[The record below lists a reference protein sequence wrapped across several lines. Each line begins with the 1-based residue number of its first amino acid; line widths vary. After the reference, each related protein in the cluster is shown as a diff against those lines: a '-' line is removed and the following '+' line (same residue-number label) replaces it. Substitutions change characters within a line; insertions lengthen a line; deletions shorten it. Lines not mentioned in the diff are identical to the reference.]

1 MNRITTGQLCAMGL
15 TGELFVLFCTEGTVS
30 WVTAVGYSIVAGI
43 LFAAAIPLAAFYR
56 QGGKFSRA
64 VEALLLVWLII
75 WGGMLFSMQWKTS
88 RAIYIPYENS
98 GGIAGKFLVSGL
110 IGLVCLYIS
119 SAGIK
124 ALGRAAVIAAAVG
137 TVCLLAAAAG
147 AVKSREWERLT
158 YDSGASLGGEI
169 LRGLKASG
177 GIGAFAVLLGMQRG
191 GYIRSTAVYFS
202 TKAVLSAAVL
212 VSALLVT
219 GGIMQTTDF
228 PVVTAAQ
235 LSQPFPSQRIDALF
249 LIVFTVYA
257 VFAIALQAA
266 AAAYLMQ
273 RIFPGIRR
281 FRSLA
286 AIILMIALASV
297 LTILQACS

>member
-1 MNRITTGQLCAMGL
+1 MNRITAGQLCAMGL
-15 TGELFVLFCTEGTVS
+15 TGELFVLFCTEGTIS
-30 WVTAVGYSIVAGI
+30 AVTVAGYSIGAGV
-43 LFAAAIPLAAFYR
+43 LLAAAMPLAAFYR
-56 QGGKFSRA
+56 RDGRLCRTVQ
-64 VEALLLVWLII
+64 ALLLLWLII

-98 GGIAGKFLVSGL
+98 GGSAGKLLVSGL

-137 TVCLLAAAAG
+137 TLCLLAAAAG
-147 AVKSREWERLT
+147 AVKSHEWERLS
-158 YDSGASLGGEI
+158 YDSGASLGGEV

-177 GIGAFAVLLGMQRG
+177 GAGAFAVLLGMQRK

-202 TKAVLSAAVL
+202 AKAALSAAVL

-266 AAAYLMQ
+266 AAAYLM
-273 RIFPGIRR
+273 REIFPGFQR
-281 FRSLA
+281 FRSLT
-286 AIILMIALASV
+286 AIALMIAAAAV
-297 LTILQACS
+297 LTLL